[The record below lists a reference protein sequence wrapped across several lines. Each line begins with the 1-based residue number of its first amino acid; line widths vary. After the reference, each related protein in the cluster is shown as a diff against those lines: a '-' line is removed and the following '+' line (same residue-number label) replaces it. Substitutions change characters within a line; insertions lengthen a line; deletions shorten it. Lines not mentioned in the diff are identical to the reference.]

1 MRYISEAAERID
13 EQLDAGEDGKKK
25 KTLHSQLH
33 IIVSYVLN
41 CQVLLL
47 D

>member
-13 EQLDAGEDGKKK
+13 EQLDAGEDGKK

>member
-25 KTLHSQLH
+25 KNTSFTVPHYSELCVELS
-33 IIVSYVLN
+33 SSPS
-41 CQVLLL
+41 
-47 D
+47 